1 MGAAQIGLDNVE
13 RYVNAAVG
21 PRLSD
26 GSDPI
31 EAAIRDQQRSVE
43 REYFI
48 ARHEA
53 LSWSFENAPRLEA
66 ERKLSQLKLL
76 GIADD
81 DPRCQMQRLRA
92 DGYPES
98 DPRVQLARLRAEG
111 VPEDH
116 PLVKQ
121 LSGKADLSPAIDR
134 KLLRS
139 WLKTAL
145 KRAGL
150 LCKAIPGSPTANR
163 KWFANHGPDDGVVG
177 ERIVEQ
183 AQKISRAE
191 GIPLPGSVNLH
202 IRHNKIIEGRLA
214 SRQISQKARHPRRL
228 GADS

>member
-1 MGAAQIGLDNVE
+1 MAKTESNEASGAAQIGLDNVE

-121 LSGKADLSPAIDR
+121 LSGKADLSPATVVTMWLSPAINEELAP
-134 KLLRS
+134 KLRRQ
-139 WLKTAL
+139 LK
-145 KRAGL
+145 
-150 LCKAIPGSPTANR
+150 PGA
-163 KWFANHGPDDGVVG
+163 
-177 ERIVEQ
+177 RIVSHQFRMGTWLADEQ
-183 AQKISRAE
+183 VTVDDEQVFLWR
-191 GIPLPGSVNLH
+191 LPAK
-202 IRHNKIIEGRLA
+202 RDE
-214 SRQISQKARHPRRL
+214 
-228 GADS
+228 